1 METPR
6 TVTSG
11 TLSIGPE
18 ANLVV
23 LAGLCIVEDLD
34 TTLRHAEKLAEMAA
48 DLPITLVF
56 KSSFDKANR
65 SAISSY
71 RGPGMAEG
79 LRILSEVKAKTGLP
93 LVTDVHESAQMD
105 AVAEVADI
113 IQIPAFLCRQT
124 DLLVAAAKTGR
135 IVNVK
140 KGQFLSPHDMKNVVT
155 KIEEAGSE
163 KITLTERGNSFG
175 YNTLVND
182 FRGLPIMRRLGVPV
196 IFDAT
201 HSVQQPGGHGSRTG
215 GDRTMVPYLAK
226 AAVAVG
232 VDGLFF
238 EVHENP
244 ELAKSDADN
253 ALPLADFG
261 PLVRKLLAIR
271 EAAAD

>member
-1 METPR
+1 MEMPR
-6 TVTSG
+6 TVRQG
-11 TLSIGPE
+11 DLAIGPE
-18 ANLVV
+18 ADLVI
-23 LAGLCIVEDLD
+23 LAGLCIVEDFD
-34 TTLRHAEKLAEMAA
+34 TTLRHAEKLAEATQ

-65 SAISSY
+65 SSISSH
-71 RGPGMAEG
+71 RGPGMKAG
-79 LRILSEVKAKTGLP
+79 LEILAEVKKRTGLP
-93 LVTDVHESAQMD
+93 IVTDVHESGQVAE
-105 AVAEVADI
+105 VAEVADI
-113 IQIPAFLCRQT
+113 LQIPAFLCRQT
-124 DLLVAAAKTGR
+124 DLLVAAAETGK

-163 KITLTERGNSFG
+163 KVTLTERGNSFG

-238 EVHENP
+238 EVHETP
-244 ELAKSDADN
+244 DLAKSDADN
-253 ALPLADFG
+253 ALHLEDFG
-261 PLVRKLLAIR
+261 PLIRKLLAIR
-271 EAAAD
+271 QAAAD